1 MYAYKYTYKE
11 VTVSSWIMGKLLL
24 HVRVV
29 KYWYRLS
36 KEILEFPFLEVLRTQ
51 VDTDLN
57 QPVWLDLH

>member
-24 HVRVV
+24 HIRVV

>member
-51 VDTDLN
+51 VDTDIN